1 MHVDFR
7 CPRCEQTNRVTL
19 PADPKS
25 VGCAHCGAAVE
36 APSDAL
42 RADGVNCCV
51 ICGSRDLFVR
61 KDFPQRIGVL
71 IVVIGFAASSVAWY
85 YHQIEWTF
93 GILFATAAVD
103 VVLYLLMG
111 EALVCY
117 RCGAHYRNVGSVDRH
132 GAFDLETHERY
143 RQAAARTEKSSN
155 Q

>member
-7 CPRCEQTNRVTL
+7 CPRCEQTNRVALSADAETL
-19 PADPKS
+19 D
-25 VGCAHCGAAVE
+25 CAHCGAVIDV
-36 APSDAL
+36 PGDAL
-42 RADGVNCCV
+42 RDDGVNYCV
-51 ICGSRDLFVR
+51 VCRSRDLFVR
-61 KDFPQRIGVL
+61 KDFPQRLGVL

-93 GILFATAAVD
+93 GILFATAGID

-117 RCGAHYRNVGSVDRH
+117 RCGAHFRNVGGLDQH
-132 GAFDLETHERY
+132 AAFDLETHERY
-143 RQAAARTEKSSN
+143 RQAAARRESSH

>member
-7 CPRCEQTNRVTL
+7 CPRCEQTSRAAL
-19 PADPKS
+19 PADAKTLH
-25 VGCAHCGAAVE
+25 CAHCAAVIDVP
-36 APSDAL
+36 ADAL
-42 RADGVNCCV
+42 QDGGVNVCV
-51 ICGSRDLFVR
+51 VCRSHDLFVR
-61 KDFPQRIGVL
+61 KDFPQWLGVL

-93 GILFATAAVD
+93 GILFATAAID

-117 RCGAHYRNVGSVDRH
+117 RCGAHYRNVVGLDRH
-132 GAFDLETHERY
+132 AGFDLETHERY
-143 RQAAARTEKSSN
+143 RQAAARRESS